1 MDDVT
6 DTMSGIETLNRRVRE
21 ELKWL
26 EFPARSWVPERE
38 HQGEKVHDVIVI
50 GGGMAGLTASGTLR
64 RYGVLNHV
72 VYDMAPKDRE
82 GPWVTYARMDT
93 LRSPKTLTGPC
104 LGIPVLTFRAWYEHR
119 FGVQAWETLGLIP
132 RTMWMEYLVWFRDVL
147 ELPVENGVLVQK
159 IDTADHGL
167 LRLNI
172 LRNGKA
178 EEVLTRKVVLATGR
192 DGLGGAYMPDVIRTL
207 PEHLRAHSADMIDF
221 AALKGKRVVVIG
233 AGASAMD
240 NAATALE
247 QGAAQVDVLI
257 RRGDIPRINKFTG
270 IGSQGVVQGF
280 VNLPDEWKWRFLD
293 ATLSAQTPP
302 PRPSVLRVSQ
312 HPNAFFHLNCQIE
325 EIAADGDAL
334 ELITSRGAL
343 ATDFIIAA
351 TGFNVDLV
359 KRPELQVFSDRI
371 RFWKDRF
378 VPAPDNRCNGVINS
392 ELANSPD
399 LGPAFEFQPK
409 AGVICPD
416 LRNIHCFCFPATLS
430 HGKVSGDIPA
440 ISDGADRLVKGIVSH
455 FFSEDCAIHFR
466 NLEQFETPELVGDEW
481 QDTPLS

>member
-1 MDDVT
+1 MNDAK
-6 DTMSGIETLNRRVRE
+6 DTVRGIEALSRRVRE

-26 EFPARSWVPERE
+26 EFPAKPWVPERK
-38 HQGEKVHDVIVI
+38 HNGQKVYDVVVI
-50 GGGMAGLTASGTLR
+50 GGGMAGLTTSGTLK

-119 FGVQAWETLGLIP
+119 FGVQAWDALGLIP
-132 RTMWMEYLVWFRDVL
+132 RPMWMEYLIWFREVL
-147 ELPVENGVLVQK
+147 ELPVENDVRVQK
-159 IDTADHGL
+159 IDTSGQGL
-167 LRLNI
+167 LKLTI
-172 LRNGKA
+172 LRNGEA

-192 DGLGGAYMPDVIRTL
+192 DGLGGAYMPDVIRAL
-207 PEHLRAHSADMIDF
+207 PEHLRAHSADKIDF

-247 QGAAQVDVLI
+247 QGAARVDVLI

-280 VNLPDEWKWRFLD
+280 VNLPDDWKWRFLD

-312 HPNAFFHLNCQIE
+312 HSNAFFHLNCQIE
-325 EIAADGDAL
+325 EISVYEDVL
-334 ELITSRGAL
+334 NLSTSRGGL
-343 ATDFIIAA
+343 KTDFIIAA
-351 TGFNVDLV
+351 TGFNVDLAN
-359 KRPELQVFSDRI
+359 RPELQIFADRI
-371 RFWKDRF
+371 RFWRDRF
-378 VPAPDNRCNGVINS
+378 VPSPDNRRNGIINS

-399 LGPAFEFQPK
+399 LGPAFEFLPK
-409 AGVICPD
+409 ADVICPD
-416 LRNIHCFCFPATLS
+416 LHNIHCFCFPATLS

-455 FFSEDCAIHFR
+455 FFTEDCAIHFR
-466 NLEQFETPELVGDEW
+466 NLEDFETPELVGDEW
-481 QDTPLS
+481 EDTPLS

>member
-1 MDDVT
+1 
-6 DTMSGIETLNRRVRE
+6 
-21 ELKWL
+21 
-26 EFPARSWVPERE
+26 
-38 HQGEKVHDVIVI
+38 
-50 GGGMAGLTASGTLR
+50 
-64 RYGVLNHV
+64 
-72 VYDMAPKDRE
+72 
-82 GPWVTYARMDT
+82 
-93 LRSPKTLTGPC
+93 
-104 LGIPVLTFRAWYEHR
+104 
-119 FGVQAWETLGLIP
+119 
-132 RTMWMEYLVWFRDVL
+132 MWMEYLVWFRDVL

-247 QGAAQVDVLI
+247 QGAAQVDVLV

-378 VPAPDNRCNGVINS
+378 VPAPDNRYNGVINS

-399 LGPAFEFQPK
+399 LGPRSSSSQKLTSFVRIYGIFTAFVFRRLCLM
-409 AGVICPD
+409 A
-416 LRNIHCFCFPATLS
+416 
-430 HGKVSGDIPA
+430 
-440 ISDGADRLVKGIVSH
+440 RLV
-455 FFSEDCAIHFR
+455 ETFR
-466 NLEQFETPELVGDEW
+466 PSVMEQIG
-481 QDTPLS
+481 S